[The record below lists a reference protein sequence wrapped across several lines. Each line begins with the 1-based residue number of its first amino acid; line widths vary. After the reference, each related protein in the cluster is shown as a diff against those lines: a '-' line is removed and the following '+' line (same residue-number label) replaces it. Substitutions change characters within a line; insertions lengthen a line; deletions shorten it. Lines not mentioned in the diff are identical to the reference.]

1 MLIDI
6 QAIRDLI
13 DVAGQPIELCSTID
27 IPANPNIGRPAK
39 REVTKRIVRG
49 YLAPDQVSRLLLTAG
64 DPKIGANFTAYFT
77 SKDITDTDLVGTK
90 FLLFEKNY
98 YQVEGTDIIYHE
110 GIKIVYKYKLTK
122 VPPNQGN
129 FLNRN

>member
-1 MLIDI
+1 MLINI

-39 REVTKRIVRG
+39 REVTKRIVKG
-49 YLAPDQVSRLLLTAG
+49 YLAPNQVSRLLLSAG
-64 DPKIGANFTAYFT
+64 DPNVDANFTAYFT
-77 SKDITDTDLVGTK
+77 CKDLTDTDLTGTK
-90 FLLFEKNY
+90 FLLFEKVY
-98 YQVEGTDIIYHE
+98 YQVEAMETIYHE

-122 VPPNQGN
+122 IPPNQRN
-129 FLNRN
+129 FLDKN